1 LHFVN
6 PGLHY
11 TRPDL
16 NIMPPKG
23 AVKNA
28 RKRAHDSPTPDSTSG
43 PKKAKPAASSGTTR
57 PTSTTLASPRKGRQ
71 NRDGLG
77 TTTDRPA
84 ADQTLK
90 VYASADAVKFLRTSK
105 DCSDYDVRCHYF
117 WAQPFMSAR
126 DFNPEERKNL
136 FEGTIAAFAYPPAI
150 SAQIS
155 QGFDDVYYTYQAYF
169 AAKVEAYAQKWLQ
182 TPAGSSWITAREEA
196 K

>member
-1 LHFVN
+1 
-6 PGLHY
+6 
-11 TRPDL
+11 
-16 NIMPPKG
+16 MPPKG

-28 RKRAHDSPTPDSTSG
+28 CKCAHDSPTPDSTSG
-43 PKKAKPAASSGTTR
+43 SEKAKPAASSGTTR
-57 PTSTTLASPRKGRQ
+57 PTSTTLALQRKGRQ

-77 TTTDRPA
+77 TTTDRPT

-90 VYASADAVKFLRTSK
+90 VYASADAVECLRTSK

-117 WAQPFMSAR
+117 WAQLFMSAR
-126 DFNPEERKNL
+126 DFNPEEHKNL
-136 FEGTIAAFAYPPAI
+136 FQSSIPAFAYPPGI

>member
-1 LHFVN
+1 
-6 PGLHY
+6 
-11 TRPDL
+11 
-16 NIMPPKG
+16 MPPKG

-43 PKKAKPAASSGTTR
+43 PKKAKPAASSGTTK

-71 NRDGLG
+71 NRNGLG
-77 TTTDRPA
+77 TTTDWPA

-90 VYASADAVKFLRTSK
+90 VYASADAVKFLCTSK

-117 WAQPFMSAR
+117 WVQLFMSAR

-136 FEGTIAAFAYPPAI
+136 FEGTIPAFAYPPAI

-155 QGFDDVYYTYQAYF
+155 QGFDNVYYTYQAYF

-182 TPAGSSWITAREEA
+182 TPAGSSWITAREEE